1 MQPCCQS
8 LSLDFQMLSNLELKI
23 FTTSL
28 AKVLSFDFQIV
39 LKFRLKIL
47 YNLIGV
53 GGSVT
58 EEVASY
64 FAAFLDLKV
73 GHLNLNNY
81 FKDIFC
87 KL

>member
-1 MQPCCQS
+1 
-8 LSLDFQMLSNLELKI
+8 MLSNLELKI
-23 FTTSL
+23 FTTS
-28 AKVLSFDFQIV
+28 KPVLSFDFQIV

-58 EEVASY
+58 EEVASH

-73 GHLNLNNY
+73 GHLNLNIY

>member
-1 MQPCCQS
+1 
-8 LSLDFQMLSNLELKI
+8 MLSNFGLKI
-23 FTTSL
+23 FPTSL
-28 AKVLSFDFQIV
+28 AKVLSFDFETV
-39 LKFRLKIL
+39 LKFRLKIFS
-47 YNLIGV
+47 NLIGV

-58 EEVASY
+58 EKVAPH

>member
-1 MQPCCQS
+1 
-8 LSLDFQMLSNLELKI
+8 MLSNFGLKI
-23 FTTSL
+23 FITSL
-28 AKVLSFDFQIV
+28 AKVLSFDFQIF
-39 LKFRLKIL
+39 LEFRLKIFS
-47 YNLIGV
+47 NLIGV

-58 EEVASY
+58 EKVAPH

-81 FKDIFC
+81 CIHMFC